1 MGGRGRGLLVGLT
14 LRDHRKIVIKQD
26 MMLVKVQAIYEW
38 VCVAGCDG
46 WINLLSPN
54 WETAGAARETKPV
67 LTDFN
72 LSSSLIE
79 AHIKIW

>member
-46 WINLLSPN
+46 
-54 WETAGAARETKPV
+54 
-67 LTDFN
+67 
-72 LSSSLIE
+72 
-79 AHIKIW
+79 

>member
-1 MGGRGRGLLVGLT
+1 MLSHIFPRPDPDHHPENAIGPPPHQPFSSIIIELEKNRMGGRGRGLLVGLT

-46 WINLLSPN
+46 
-54 WETAGAARETKPV
+54 
-67 LTDFN
+67 
-72 LSSSLIE
+72 
-79 AHIKIW
+79 